1 MTDNNNNVAP
11 AQTQAEQKPVP
22 ETISASTKNQ
32 MIILWILSIFF
43 GFIPAVIYYFVSKDD
58 AEFHEEC
65 RKALNVQLV
74 SLIGYIASLILCV
87 VVIGLVGV
95 VFFLVYYYGNII
107 VGLIAAAKGQKYKPF
122 IYNYDLI
129 KR

>member
-1 MTDNNNNVAP
+1 MTDNNNNVAQ
-11 AQTQAEQKPVP
+11 AQTQAAQKPVP

-74 SLIGYIASLILCV
+74 SLIGYIASFILCLI
-87 VVIGLVGV
+87 VIGRLGV
-95 VFFLVYYYGNII
+95 VFISVYYYGNII
-107 VGLIAAAKGQKYKPF
+107 VGLIAAAKGQKFKPF

>member
-1 MTDNNNNVAP
+1 MTDNNNNVEP
-11 AQTQAEQKPVP
+11 VQTQAAQKPVP

-32 MIILWILSIFF
+32 MIILWILSFFF

-74 SLIGYIASLILCV
+74 SLIGYIVSLILCV
-87 VVIGLVGV
+87 VVIGLIGV
-95 VFFLVYYYGNII
+95 FFFLVYFYGNII
-107 VGLIAAAKGQKYKPF
+107 VGLIAASKGQKYKPF